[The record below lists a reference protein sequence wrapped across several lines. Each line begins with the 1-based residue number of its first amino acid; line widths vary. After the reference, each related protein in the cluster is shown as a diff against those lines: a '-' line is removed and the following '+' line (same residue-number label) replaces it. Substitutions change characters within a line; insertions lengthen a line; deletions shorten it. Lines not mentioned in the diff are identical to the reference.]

1 MPNRRASRNAY
12 YFFVQEKIPDL
23 RRRGL
28 PVARVADAIPYC
40 SADWAVRLEGTAG
53 RAVGRE
59 GGREEG
65 GLEETSDP
73 AAPAAGRGRPPVP
86 QRANRRRNRRPG
98 MSKHLP
104 TGPGPS
110 GLTAASLSS
119 PPFDV
124 PKLLREEEKEKYAD
138 MAREWRAAQGKD
150 AGLSEKQVKAARLL
164 GSFGKCWT
172 RGRGCRA
179 RPAGALGWH
188 RGGVRVSPG
197 VSQQAPYLVTGAQSG
212 VLWLR
217 SPGRPHWKP
226 AATGAVAFGFVL
238 ARGPPRVSFNSFCF

>member
-1 MPNRRASRNAY
+1 MSSGNMGRVLGSCTRGKRGEQLGKLQVP
-12 YFFVQEKIPDL
+12 VQ
-23 RRRGL
+23 
-28 PVARVADAIPYC
+28 
-40 SADWAVRLEGTAG
+40 
-53 RAVGRE
+53 
-59 GGREEG
+59 
-65 GLEETSDP
+65 
-73 AAPAAGRGRPPVP
+73 RPPAGSTLARQP
-86 QRANRRRNRRPG
+86 
-98 MSKHLP
+98 LWFLCP
-104 TGPGPS
+104 TGGNSVFSPKASPTHISLQSPLLQASNSFNTVTTQGHRLLPMQLDS
-110 GLTAASLSS
+110 PLTGTLFSLTNSYASLSS

-226 AATGAVAFGFVL
+226 AATGAVAFGL
-238 ARGPPRVSFNSFCF
+238 Y